1 MIGQLK
7 FAWIDFKRSF
17 LGSLFTFISQIITY
31 SAITISIGL
40 FTLMRANLQMALNYV
55 YYSSYTLITIF
66 FIIVCIIIGVIVTRR
81 SIDLKFQSQK
91 DDIAVMKNVGGKSR
105 WIYSYF
111 LFNQILTAT
120 IMLFL
125 GIVIGLIVL
134 VITSLSF
141 GFGSIFSYVG
151 FIPILLGNIVIL
163 VFSYM
168 KAHYTILKFISEK
181 DFEISSSSLS
191 NYKSIFEFNALIN
204 KFNTSIKLGVKNFLR
219 SGKILTSLLFSFFLI
234 FSSISFV
241 LGPLTVVETHAVN
254 LDNRFG
260 DYSYA
265 IGLPDVISFFN
276 QSLPVQEYSNS
287 SYTGLG
293 DDLNHFYETSI
304 SSQLLTELQGTG
316 ITYHKYFFSKL
327 QIQEVSDYEIVND
340 VYVPIGRE
348 RRMYATII
356 GYETINFEEHE
367 YIAGVNPAN
376 SRDEVLIGDTLEAKF
391 FENSTL
397 QQLKLHNYS
406 SEYDIS
412 GVVIDSFAAGYS
424 VYCPLNK
431 LVVEGVS
438 NGTNLLM
445 LQDLDAVVYEE
456 ISTILEGYQYQIVSM
471 ENMKEQSL
479 SNYDNFTTMFQIL
492 GGVLFAI
499 FSFQVIVYAFLYF
512 LTYRKDF
519 ELLYRLGIKK
529 RTIYGTVITAILLQ
543 IIPGIILGSYFG
555 AIIGRYFLV
564 PYAVL
569 SNFPVIIVSV
579 IIGFTIIATTA
590 SIYASKKGL
599 EKVIV

>member
-17 LGSLFTFISQIITY
+17 LSSLFTFISQIITY

-40 FTLMRANLQMALNYV
+40 FSLMKANLQMSLDYV

-66 FIIVCIIIGVIVTRR
+66 FIVVCIIIGVIVTRR

-120 IMLFL
+120 IMLVL
-125 GIVIGLIVL
+125 GMIIGLIVL
-134 VITSLSF
+134 VITGVSF
-141 GFGSIFSYVG
+141 GFGSIFNYVG
-151 FIPILLGNIVIL
+151 FLPILGGNLVIL
-163 VFSYM
+163 VFSYI

-191 NYKSIFEFNALIN
+191 NYKSIFEFDALIN
-204 KFNTSIKLGVKNFLR
+204 KFNSSVKLGVKNFLR

-241 LGPLTVVETHAVN
+241 LGPLTVAETHTAN

-260 DYSYA
+260 NYTYA
-265 IGLPDVISFFN
+265 IGSPEVISFFN

-293 DDLNHFYETSI
+293 NDLTYFYETSL
-304 SSQLLTELQGTG
+304 SSQLLTELQETG
-316 ITYHKYFFSKL
+316 VDYHKYFISKL
-327 QIQEVSDYEIVND
+327 QIQELSGHDIVNE
-340 VYVPIGRE
+340 VYMPIGQNRKV
-348 RRMYATII
+348 YATII
-356 GYETINFEEHE
+356 GYEDINFEENE
-367 YIAGVNPAN
+367 YIAGTNPRLSKN
-376 SRDEVLIGDTLEAKF
+376 EVLIGDTLEAKF

-397 QQLKLHNYS
+397 QKLKLHDDSNDYQ
-406 SEYDIS
+406 IS
-412 GVVIDSFAAGYS
+412 GAVIDSFAAGYS

-431 LVVEGVS
+431 LISDGVS

-445 LQDLDAVVYEE
+445 LENLDGAVYDE
-456 ISTILEGYQYQIVSM
+456 ISEILEGYGYQIVDIKSM
-471 ENMKEQSL
+471 IEQNL
-479 SNYDNFTTMFQIL
+479 SNYNSFTTMFKVL
-492 GGVLFAI
+492 GGILFAI
-499 FSFQVIVYAFLYF
+499 FSFQVIVYSFLYF

-529 RTIYGTVITAILLQ
+529 RSIYGSVITAILLQ
-543 IIPGIILGSYFG
+543 IIPGIALGSYFG

-569 SNFPVIIVSV
+569 SNFAVIIISV
-579 IIGFTIIATTA
+579 IVGFILIATTT
-590 SIYASKKGL
+590 SIYASRKGL
-599 EKVIV
+599 EKVIT